1 MLTTLIKLGSQL
13 SHNRGEWDDIID
25 YPNIL
30 KEKDKNIKLY
40 VAELVFDLDKCDVYL
55 SPSLKEYDEEKSCLV
70 FKNIKIQGG
79 NNKAIYACV
88 ESGKLEQIRKTFF
101 GAIDSKGNIPSTG
114 QFQEAISKDFPQ
126 FNDTR
131 LGKLLPKIF
140 SLSNIFIEKFTI
152 EKEAK
157 GQVER
162 LIDEK
167 LLTSLVLQSPFSRI
181 ILFYTSVLSSEDGIN
196 MATPVSKIEGFEEF
210 MKAKF
215 LEKGKKQTSIEV
227 SKKLCYATGTLN
239 SDVAEVNFSDRY
251 SLNKMFVKETKNY
264 ASFFDKNSFI
274 LNYQVSNNNQLLLSR
289 ASKYLLENQKIRIAG
304 IDHCIIPQ
312 FLNKE
317 EVDIQYITKGI
328 FQKSELLFDSN
339 SFDSLV
345 TGAEYETDA
354 PFWITFLAF
363 ESDGNFFK
371 TINEIKDVSKFH
383 FYKIIESFNE
393 VNDFF
398 KNDLQDSVDWLS
410 VMTDYGKQHRFNL
423 ASIYSI
429 IPIRKDKE
437 KKNEVLSLFK
447 LIFENRKI
455 DSNKLFKHFCDLI
468 LCHRYE
474 RYKSF
479 KNVKEYD
486 DQYFDFA
493 VRDSVFKYF
502 ALIQALKQLNLLQ
515 NMEENEI
522 VTPETSEDKP
532 NEYQQKIT
540 TFFTQMGYNVDQMA
554 MFYLGR
560 MLKNV
565 VKIQDDK
572 VKTVFSKVNFN
583 GMSVR
588 DIMRL
593 RVALI
598 EKTEQY
604 KKPEHM
610 NKIQRVKFDDVNF
623 VTFFKEKD
631 WEKRMSRERAIFF
644 ILSGYSFGIVK
655 SSENK

>member
-25 YPNIL
+25 CPNIQ

-40 VAELVFDLDKCDVYL
+40 VAELIFDLDKSDVYL
-55 SPSLKEYDEEKSCLV
+55 NPSLKEYDEEQSCLAY
-70 FKNIKIQGG
+70 KNIKIQGG

-88 ESGKLEQIRKTFF
+88 ESGKLEQVRKTFF
-101 GAIDSKGNIPSTG
+101 GAIDSKGNVPSTG

-126 FNDTR
+126 FNDTL
-131 LGKLLPKIF
+131 LGKILPKIF

-152 EKEAK
+152 EKESK
-157 GQVER
+157 RQVER

-167 LLTSLVLQSPFSRI
+167 LLTSSVLQSPSSKI
-181 ILFYTSVLSSEDGIN
+181 ILFYTSVLSSEDSIN
-196 MATPVSKIEGFEEF
+196 TSTAISKIEGFEEF

-227 SKKLCYATGTLN
+227 SRKLCYATGTL
-239 SDVAEVNFSDRY
+239 SPDVDEVNFSDRY

-264 ASFFDKNSFI
+264 ASFFDKNSFV

-317 EVDIQYITKGI
+317 EIDIQYITKGI
-328 FQKSELLFDSN
+328 FQKSELLFDSH
-339 SFDSLV
+339 SFDTLV
-345 TGAEYETDA
+345 TSAEYETDA

-383 FYKIIESFNE
+383 FYKIIDAFREF
-393 VNDFF
+393 NDFF

-410 VMTDYGKQHRFNL
+410 VMTDYGKQHHFNL

-447 LIFENRKI
+447 LMFENRKI

-468 LCHRYE
+468 LCHRYK
-474 RYKSF
+474 RYEAF
-479 KNVKEYD
+479 KNVKKYD

-493 VRDSVFKYF
+493 IRDSVFKYF
-502 ALIQALKQLNLLQ
+502 AVIHGLKQLKLLHT
-515 NMEENEI
+515 MEEIEI
-522 VTPETSEDKP
+522 IEPEQSEDST
-532 NEYQQKIT
+532 NEYQQKIN
-540 TFFTQMGYNVDQMA
+540 TFFQQMSYRADQKA

-560 MLKNV
+560 MLSSVAYIQKDKSKNV
-565 VKIQDDK
+565 LE
-572 VKTVFSKVNFN
+572 KVNFS
-583 GMSVR
+583 GM
-588 DIMRL
+588 DKAQILRL
-593 RVALI
+593 RNSLI
-598 EKTEQY
+598 EKAKQY
-604 KKPEHM
+604 KEVSKVIFADSEFNNYFDFNNWNMKPEEA
-610 NKIQRVKFDDVNF
+610 V
-623 VTFFKEKD
+623 
-631 WEKRMSRERAIFF
+631 FF

-655 SSENK
+655 SSDNK

>member
-25 YPNIL
+25 YPNIQ

-40 VAELVFDLDKCDVYL
+40 VAELIFDLDKSDVYL
-55 SPSLKEYDEEKSCLV
+55 NPSLKEYDEEQSCLA

-88 ESGKLEQIRKTFF
+88 ESGKLEQVRKTFF
-101 GAIDSKGNIPSTG
+101 GVIDSKGNVPSTG
-114 QFQEAISKDFPQ
+114 QFQEAITKDFPQ
-126 FNDTR
+126 FNDTL
-131 LGKLLPKIF
+131 LGKILPKIF

-152 EKEAK
+152 EKESK
-157 GQVER
+157 GQTER

-167 LLTSLVLQSPFSRI
+167 LLTSSILQSPSSKI
-181 ILFYTSVLSSEDGIN
+181 ILFYTSVLSSDDNIN
-196 MATPVSKIEGFEEF
+196 TSTAISKIEGFEEF

-227 SKKLCYATGTLN
+227 SKKLCYATGTL
-239 SDVAEVNFSDRY
+239 SSSVTEVNFADRY

-264 ASFFDKNSFI
+264 ASFFDKNSFV

-317 EVDIQYITKGI
+317 QVDIQYITKGI

-339 SFDSLV
+339 SFDNLV
-345 TGAEYETDA
+345 TSAEYETDA

-383 FYKIIESFNE
+383 FYKIIDAFNE
-393 VNDFF
+393 VNDLF
-398 KNDLQDSVDWLS
+398 KNNLSDSVDWLS

-447 LIFENRKI
+447 LMFENRKI
-455 DSNKLFKHFCDLI
+455 DPDKLFKHFCDLI
-468 LCHRYE
+468 LCHRYK
-474 RYKSF
+474 RYEAF
-479 KNVKEYD
+479 KNVKKYED
-486 DQYFDFA
+486 KHFDFA
-493 VRDSVFKYF
+493 IRDSVFKYF

-515 NMEENEI
+515 NMEEIEI
-522 VTPETSEDKP
+522 VVPELSEDST
-532 NEYQQKIT
+532 NEYQQKIN
-540 TFFTQMGYNVDQMA
+540 TFFQQMSYRADQKA

-560 MLKNV
+560 MLSSVAYIQKDKSKNV
-565 VKIQDDK
+565 LE
-572 VKTVFSKVNFN
+572 KVNFS
-583 GMSVR
+583 GM
-588 DIMRL
+588 DKAQILRL
-593 RVALI
+593 RNSLM
-598 EKTEQY
+598 EKAKQY
-604 KKPEHM
+604 KEVSKVIFADSEFNSYFDFNNWNMKPEEA
-610 NKIQRVKFDDVNF
+610 V
-623 VTFFKEKD
+623 
-631 WEKRMSRERAIFF
+631 FF

-655 SSENK
+655 SSDNK

>member
-1 MLTTLIKLGSQL
+1 MLDTLIKLGSQL

-25 YPNIL
+25 YPNIQ
-30 KEKDKNIKLY
+30 KEKDKSIKLY
-40 VAELVFDLDKCDVYL
+40 VAELIFDLDKCDIYL
-55 SPSLKEYDEEKSCLV
+55 NPSLKEYDEDKSCLD

-101 GAIDSKGNIPSTG
+101 GITDSKGNAPTLG

-126 FNDTR
+126 FSTTT
-131 LGKLLPKIF
+131 LGLLLPKIF
-140 SLSNIFIEKFTI
+140 SLAPLFIEKFTV
-152 EKEAK
+152 EKESK
-157 GQVER
+157 KQVER

-167 LLTSLVLQSPFSRI
+167 LLTSTVLQSTSSKV
-181 ILFYTSVLSSEDGIN
+181 ILFYTSVVSPSDGILK
-196 MATPVSKIEGFEEF
+196 ATPISKIEGFEEF

-215 LEKGKKQTSIEV
+215 LDKGKKQASSETSP
-227 SKKLCYATGTLN
+227 KLCYATGILN
-239 SDVAEVNFSDRY
+239 TDVSEVNFADRY

-264 ASFFDKNSFI
+264 ASFFDKNSFG

-289 ASKYLLENQKIRIAG
+289 ASKYLLDNQKIRIAG

-312 FLNKE
+312 FLHKE
-317 EVDIQYITKGI
+317 QVDIQFITKGI
-328 FQKSELLFDSN
+328 FQKSELLFDIK

-345 TGAEYETDA
+345 TSAEYETDA

-383 FYKIIESFNE
+383 FYKIIETFDE

-398 KNDLQDSVDWLS
+398 KDDLQDAVDWLS

-447 LIFENRKI
+447 LMFENRQI
-455 DSNKLFKHFCDLI
+455 DIQKLFKHFCDLI
-468 LCHRYE
+468 LCHRYKRHE
-474 RYKSF
+474 AF
-479 KNVKEYD
+479 KNVKKYD

-493 VRDSVFKYF
+493 IRDSVFKYF
-502 ALIQALKQLNLLQ
+502 ALIQSLKQLNLLQ
-515 NMEENEI
+515 DMEENEI
-522 VTPETSEDKP
+522 VTPETSEETL
-532 NEYQQKIT
+532 NEYQQKINA
-540 TFFTQMGYNVDQMA
+540 FFQQMSYKPDQKA

-560 MLKNV
+560 MLHSVAYIQKDKSKNV
-565 VKIQDDK
+565 LE
-572 VKTVFSKVNFN
+572 KVNFS
-583 GMSVR
+583 GMDKSQ
-588 DIMRL
+588 ILRL
-593 RVALI
+593 RNGLI
-598 EKTEQY
+598 EKAKQY
-604 KKPEHM
+604 KEISKVIFSDSEFNSYFDFNNWNMKPEEA
-610 NKIQRVKFDDVNF
+610 V
-623 VTFFKEKD
+623 
-631 WEKRMSRERAIFF
+631 FF
-644 ILSGYSFGIVK
+644 ILSGYSFGIIK
-655 SSENK
+655 STENK